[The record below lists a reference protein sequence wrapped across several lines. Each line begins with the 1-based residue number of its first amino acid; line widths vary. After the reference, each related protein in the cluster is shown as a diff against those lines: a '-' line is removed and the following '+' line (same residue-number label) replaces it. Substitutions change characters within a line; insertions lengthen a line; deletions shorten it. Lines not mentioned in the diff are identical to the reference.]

1 MTRGRPGERPPP
13 GLSPRRNPWL
23 ALESGTDPVERAR
36 ELRKAHATYVGA
48 GAGAA
53 TMPAPPS
60 VRGLIADSWRRS
72 AGAGVRAE
80 GHIPPRVHSDDDL
93 RRLREEHPLARMMP
107 TLRHLLLDVAEA
119 ARHLVAV
126 CAADGELLWVEGPA
140 RVRVAAEDTMNFAE
154 GTLWSE
160 SGAGTNALGTAL
172 AVGHPIQVFAAEH
185 YNATVHPWTC
195 SAAPIFDPESGC
207 LLGTIDL
214 TGPFRMTHPH
224 SLALVTAAAGA
235 ATGALRQELWKHD
248 ERLRDRYVRRLV
260 HLDRRPTGVVSRTG
274 RVVMAHPAGWLGTQ
288 VAVPDEGTAGLLP
301 DGGSFFAE
309 AIGVEGGYLVW
320 AASESGPAAPAP
332 RLRLRV
338 LGAASAWLDGY
349 PLHLSPR
356 HAEILALLAAYH
368 DGLRAERL
376 GAALAGP
383 GYSLTSVRSE
393 VSRLRRLLGPCLA
406 TRPYRLIA
414 DLDVDLLDLRRHVR
428 AGRVDE
434 ALELYTGGLLPRS
447 RAPGIERLRA
457 ELDEDLRQAVD
468 WALRNPDCNPLATFD
483 SRLAAP

>member
-1 MTRGRPGERPPP
+1 MTRREPAPGR
-13 GLSPRRNPWL
+13 RRNPWL
-23 ALESGTDPVERAR
+23 ALESGTDPVEWAR
-36 ELRKAHATYVGA
+36 ELRKAHASYVGN
-48 GAGAA
+48 GAA
-53 TMPAPPS
+53 ESAPAPPM

-72 AGAGVRAE
+72 ACAGVRPE
-80 GHIPPRVHSDDDL
+80 GHVPPRVHAEDDL
-93 RRLREEHPLARMMP
+93 RTLREQHPLARMMP

-160 SGAGTNALGTAL
+160 TGAGTNALGTAL
-172 AVGHPIQVFAAEH
+172 AVGHPIQVFSAEH

-235 ATGALRQELWKHD
+235 ATGALRQELWQGD

-260 HLDRRPTGVVSRTG
+260 HLGRRPTGVVTRTG
-274 RVVMAHPAGWLGTQ
+274 RVVMAHPSGWLGTH
-288 VAVPDEGTAGLLP
+288 VDLPPDGSMGVLP
-301 DGGSFFAE
+301 DGGSFVAE
-309 AIGVEGGYLVW
+309 PIGAEDGLLVW
-320 AASESGPAAPAP
+320 AASEPAPAAAPP
-332 RLRLRV
+332 RLRVRV
-338 LGAASAWLDGY
+338 LGEAAAWLDGY

-356 HAEILALLAAYH
+356 HAEILALLLAH
-368 DGLRAERL
+368 PEGLTAERL
-376 GAALAGP
+376 GVALSGP

-393 VSRLRRLLGPCLA
+393 ISRLRRLLGPCLA
-406 TRPYRLIA
+406 TRPYRLTA
-414 DLDVDLLDLRRHVR
+414 HLDADLLDLRRHLR
-428 AGRVDE
+428 EGRVDD
-434 ALELYTGGLLPRS
+434 ALELCGAGPLPRS
-447 RAPGIERLRA
+447 RAPGIAQLRDDIDRA
-457 ELDEDLRQAVD
+457 VRDAVD
-468 WALRNPDCNPLATFD
+468 EAFRTDACNPLATFD
-483 SRLAAP
+483 ASVRPT